1 MWSTSLTNT
10 NIQLSIFMSAI
21 YQVGSKFGENT
32 SRWGSMLSD
41 GQVGKLS
48 DILPGPA
55 AGFFSSFT
63 SGV

>member
-1 MWSTSLTNT
+1 MPFIRWGANL
-10 NIQLSIFMSAI
+10 
-21 YQVGSKFGENT
+21 GENT

-55 AGFFSSFT
+55 AKPDIHSSNK
-63 SGV
+63 GALHKKI

>member
-1 MWSTSLTNT
+1 
-10 NIQLSIFMSAI
+10 MSPSHAI

-63 SGV
+63 SGVRYDS